1 MFGSE
6 VVPFLL
12 LVFLGVSMAI
22 IYHGENTRVVDLTF
36 AMNASTVYWPGSP
49 DFNFTILNRQEIGNH
64 WYEANYFSTAEHGGT
79 HLDAPAHF
87 SKGKWRTHEIP
98 VERLVGP
105 GVIIDVRSK
114 ATANHDYRVHI
125 PDIEVWESKYGNIPQ
140 GAIVLMNS
148 GWTKRY
154 PDKSLVFNSE
164 NTTDPET
171 FHFPAF
177 HEDAVKWLIQ
187 HRNISI
193 VGVDTPSLDYGQTKT
208 FPVHQ
213 LLGANNIIGLE
224 NVAYLDKVPE
234 HSAIIFAG
242 VTKLYDGSGGPAR
255 VIAIYTI
262 DSSNYNTLITISII
276 TSIIT
281 VVLSLLIFRFCR
293 LG

>member
-1 MFGSE
+1 MIGSE
-6 VVPFLL
+6 ATPLL
-12 LVFLGVSMAI
+12 LLISLDAAMAI
-22 IYHGENTRVVDLTF
+22 FYHGENARVVDLTF
-36 AMNASTVYWPGSP
+36 TMNASSIYWPGSP
-49 DFNFTILNRQEIGNH
+49 DFNFTILNRNEVGTH
-64 WYEANYFSTAEHGGT
+64 WYETNYFATAEHGGT

-105 GVIIDVRSK
+105 GVIIDVTSK
-114 ATANHDYRVHI
+114 ATTDHDYRVQI
-125 PDIEVWESKYGNIPQ
+125 SDIEVWETKYGNIPE
-140 GAIVLMNS
+140 GAIVLMTS

-154 PDKSLVFNSE
+154 PDKGQVFGSE
-164 NTTDPET
+164 NTTNPET

-177 HEDAVKWLIQ
+177 HEDAVEWLIQ

-193 VGVDTPSLDYGQTKT
+193 VGVDTPSVDYGQTKT

-234 HSAIIFAG
+234 HGAIIFAG

-255 VIAIYTI
+255 VIAIYTT
-262 DSSNYNTLITISII
+262 DSSTYNTLITIG
-276 TSIIT
+276 IIT

-293 LG
+293 L

>member
-6 VVPFLL
+6 TVPFLL
-12 LVFLGVSMAI
+12 LVFLGASMAI
-22 IYHGENTRVVDLTF
+22 FYHEENTRVVDLTF
-36 AMNASTVYWPGSP
+36 AMNASSVYWPGSP
-49 DFNFTILNRQEIGNH
+49 DFIFTILNRKQIGNH
-64 WYEANYFSTAEHGGT
+64 WFESNYFATAEHGGT

-125 PDIEVWESKYGNIPQ
+125 SDIEVWEFKYGNIPQ

-154 PDKSLVFNSE
+154 PDKSQVFNSE

-177 HEDAVKWLIQ
+177 HEDAVEWLIQ

-193 VGVDTPSLDYGQTKT
+193 VGVDTPSVDYGQTKT

-213 LLGANNIIGLE
+213 LVGANNILGLE
-224 NVAYLDKVPE
+224 NVACLDKVPE
-234 HSAIIFAG
+234 HGAVIFAG
-242 VTKLYDGSGGPAR
+242 VAKLYDGSGGPAR

-262 DSSNYNTLITISII
+262 DSSNYNTLITIGIMTVILSI
-276 TSIIT
+276 
-281 VVLSLLIFRFCR
+281 LIFRFCR
-293 LG
+293 L